1 LKTKRNIKDIKNI
14 KEQIMKVWKAEKI
27 SGVSNLEYMLNDY
40 QKRGYK
46 IEAITEAGSCCY
58 TIIFTIEDEVEK

>member
-1 LKTKRNIKDIKNI
+1 
-14 KEQIMKVWKAEKI
+14 MKVWKAEKV
-27 SGVSNLEYMLNDY
+27 SGVKNLEYTLNDY

-58 TIIFTIEDEVEK
+58 TIIFTVEDEVEK